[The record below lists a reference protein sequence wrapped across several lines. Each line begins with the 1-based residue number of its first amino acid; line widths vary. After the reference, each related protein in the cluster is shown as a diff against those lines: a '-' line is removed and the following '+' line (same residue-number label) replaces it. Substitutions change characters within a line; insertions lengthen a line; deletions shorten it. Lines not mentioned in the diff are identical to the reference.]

1 MFLKKL
7 KKSKMDV
14 NNILVCID
22 KKKDEGVANIP
33 FVEDL
38 VIYFVEEKNGSF
50 RIVLNEDLQKL
61 NISLNELFE
70 IAKENVKRRIFSIY
84 KEIPLQENGNAEVFV
99 PFDADIIIQKGMYN
113 FWTSLVLFKEFWN
126 KNSDK
131 CLKNWDRYYIAMPYR
146 TFLIIGNADNP
157 NSKEEI
163 LKLVNDYKNTDKE
176 NLRAMG
182 DFEAANRSITND
194 IYIMENGNL
203 KKVITND

>member
-1 MFLKKL
+1 M
-7 KKSKMDV
+7 
-14 NNILVCID
+14 
-22 KKKDEGVANIP
+22 
-33 FVEDL
+33 EDL
-38 VIYFVEEKNGSF
+38 VIYFVEEIKNGSF
-50 RIVLNEDLQKL
+50 KIVSNEDLQKL

-70 IAKENVKRRIFSIY
+70 IAKENVKRKIFSIY
-84 KEIPLQENGNAEVFV
+84 KEIPLQENENAEVSIS
-99 PFDADIIIQKGMYN
+99 FDADIIIQKGMYN
-113 FWTSLVLFKEFWN
+113 FWTSLVLFKEFWD

-176 NLRAMG
+176 KLRGMG